1 MLKNVHLLQS
11 PEEERTDV
19 YINGNRISAIG
30 REPRGFSADETID
43 CSGKTA
49 MPGFINCHTHAYMS
63 LMRNYADDVPFATWL
78 FDRILP
84 IEDSLTLEEAYW
96 GNLLSIAEMIRSGTT
111 TFVDMQMFPRMAVKA
126 CADTGMRALITR
138 GLVGSDRHD
147 EGAKTRIAQAFDE
160 MDYGTEIYT
169 CGEDLLRYVAELAHD
184 KNLPVHLHLAETQQ
198 EFDDCMNEHGMSPA
212 AYVDSLGLLD
222 GEILL
227 AHCVYLDDND
237 FSILARPHV
246 HVVTNPASNMKLANG
261 FAPVTRMLREG
272 IHVALGTDS
281 AASNNA
287 LNMFTEMR
295 LLSMSQ
301 KGVTRDALALTAEE
315 TLRIATENGAAA
327 IGREDLGSIEVGK
340 TADLIL
346 IDEDCPSLRPLYN
359 RKASLV
365 YSASGSEV
373 SDVMI
378 DGKWVMRE
386 RHLKTIDEER
396 VIYETEKIAAKYR

>member
-1 MLKNVHLLQS
+1 
-11 PEEERTDV
+11 
-19 YINGNRISAIG
+19 
-30 REPRGFSADETID
+30 
-43 CSGKTA
+43 
-49 MPGFINCHTHAYMS
+49 
-63 LMRNYADDVPFATWL
+63 
-78 FDRILP
+78 
-84 IEDSLTLEEAYW
+84 
-96 GNLLSIAEMIRSGTT
+96 
-111 TFVDMQMFPRMAVKA
+111 
-126 CADTGMRALITR
+126 
-138 GLVGSDRHD
+138 
-147 EGAKTRIAQAFDE
+147 
-160 MDYGTEIYT
+160 
-169 CGEDLLRYVAELAHD
+169 
-184 KNLPVHLHLAETQQ
+184 
-198 EFDDCMNEHGMSPA
+198 MSPA

-295 LLSMSQ
+295 LLSMTQ